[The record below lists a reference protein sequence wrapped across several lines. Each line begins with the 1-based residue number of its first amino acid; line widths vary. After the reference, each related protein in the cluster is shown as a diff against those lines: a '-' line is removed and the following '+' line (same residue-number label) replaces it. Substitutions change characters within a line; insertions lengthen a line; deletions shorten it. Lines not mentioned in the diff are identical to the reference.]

1 MFHRSTTDQSFT
13 PLDLRDFYAA
23 PEGAACWLMGGGP
36 SLTRLPLAEIRA
48 SHIPIMAVNLA
59 GQGHLIPDFWTAYDP
74 TARFLPSI
82 YRSPRTLKFLHRR
95 RSMDLLPGGTHKL
108 CECPGLVFFENEKRD
123 FTHAFS
129 PQANKILDWNDSL
142 IQAIDILFH
151 LGFRTLYLAGC
162 ELSIAP
168 ATAFI
173 EHAAREGLE
182 HHPGQPLRH
191 FLEQCKSRQIA
202 PELSPNEVTG
212 PQYHFDEAKPLAAT
226 LRTDEHYQRTV
237 QLLRLSRKSLT
248 QAGLRLVSVTPDSRL
263 NDYFHYQPVAEVL
276 TTLAAAAGSPE
287 LHRTRGLY
295 TGQPLPPP
303 PLRCPMRDLKAP
315 TP

>member
-168 ATAFI
+168 AKVWNTTPANPSAI
-173 EHAAREGLE
+173 SLNSASRGRS
-182 HHPGQPLRH
+182 PPSSPRT
-191 FLEQCKSRQIA
+191 KSPA
-202 PELSPNEVTG
+202 PNTTSMKPSP
-212 PQYHFDEAKPLAAT
+212 
-226 LRTDEHYQRTV
+226 
-237 QLLRLSRKSLT
+237 S
-248 QAGLRLVSVTPDSRL
+248 
-263 NDYFHYQPVAEVL
+263 
-276 TTLAAAAGSPE
+276 
-287 LHRTRGLY
+287 
-295 TGQPLPPP
+295 PPP
-303 PLRCPMRDLKAP
+303 SAP
-315 TP
+315 TSTTSGPSNC